1 MYCGLLC
8 WVVLCATDG
17 ECRDALDFMSVG
29 VLVGPPCYRQS
40 CEDALDWMIVGV
52 VTCQYLPC
60 KNQGWTP
67 LMMMMMMAKMAENQ
81 EPNQQQQQLQQE
93 NPGPEPPLS
102 IYSSGQP

>member
-52 VTCQYLPC
+52 VTCQVCYRGFEERQC
-60 KNQGWTP
+60 GP
-67 LMMMMMMAKMAENQ
+67 LKSKHFKQ
-81 EPNQQQQQLQQE
+81 
-93 NPGPEPPLS
+93 
-102 IYSSGQP
+102 